1 MIAYELPMFPLE
13 HPVLP
18 GQLIPLQLFEPRYLA
33 LAEHLQG
40 EVEADFGIVG
50 IERGREVGGD
60 DVRADVGV
68 VVRVLEM
75 TRLPDGRVSIV
86 AVGTRRVKVNGVARR
101 RPVPRAMVTDWP
113 DDVIE
118 DGLDVRRRTLPQP
131 SMRWSMRPAATSPGS
146 TSRSHRSI
154 PTISTPR
161 SGA

>member
-1 MIAYELPMFPLE
+1 MSAYELPMFPLE

-33 LAEHLQG
+33 LAERLHG
-40 EVEADFGIVG
+40 EIEADFGIVG

-75 TRLPDGRVSIV
+75 TRLPDERVSIV
-86 AVGTRRVKVNGVARR
+86 AVGTRRVKVDEWLDDA
-101 RPVPRAMVTDWP
+101 PYPRAMVTDWP

-118 DGLDVRRRTLPQP
+118 DGLDI
-131 SMRWSMRPAATSPGS
+131 AAANLAAAVHALVDAARLSLILVAVALIVSSPDYAVL
-146 TSRSHRSI
+146 R
-154 PTISTPR
+154 
-161 SGA
+161 